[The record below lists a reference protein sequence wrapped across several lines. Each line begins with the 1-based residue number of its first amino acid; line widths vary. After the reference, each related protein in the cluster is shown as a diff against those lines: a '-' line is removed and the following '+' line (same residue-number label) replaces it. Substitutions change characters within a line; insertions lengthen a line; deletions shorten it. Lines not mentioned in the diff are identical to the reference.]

1 MLIAWRVRRV
11 KLSWLSMFLTRI
23 YEGKAQMEIVKGKK
37 INYLENGTIRCVL

>member
-1 MLIAWRVRRV
+1 M

-23 YEGKAQMEIVKGKK
+23 YEGKAQMEILKGKK